1 MVSYAL
7 AVHIERHPV
16 VSDALARLPR
26 EWLARA
32 MAILDE
38 SGVRLSTKSVQT
50 YLPSQEPLSDRPAE
64 LGSFACRIL
73 LVGDQAASAENFTVG
88 LRDFGHQIFLASSEP
103 RQLIGHMGT
112 CLPAV
117 VIIQTAP
124 GVSGFLAGC
133 SLASCIRAVPYVPQP
148 LIFISS
154 SVEDGICRQEAQAS
168 GVDYFL
174 RVASSCADIAQLVR
188 QSILRPRRSFTTEQ
202 SASV

>member
-1 MVSYAL
+1 
-7 AVHIERHPV
+7 
-16 VSDALARLPR
+16 
-26 EWLARA
+26 

-38 SGVRLSTKSVQT
+38 SDVRPAARNVQVF
-50 YLPSQEPLSDRPAE
+50 LPSQEPMSYKVAA

-73 LVGDQAASAENFTVG
+73 VVGDQADIAEEFTVG
-88 LRDFGHQIFLASSEP
+88 LSEFGHQIFLSSSEP
-103 RQLIGHMGT
+103 RQLIGHMGA

-117 VIIQTAP
+117 VIIQTAA
-124 GVSGFLAGC
+124 GVAGFLAGC

-174 RVASSCADIAQLVR
+174 RVASSCTDIAQLVR
-188 QSILRPRRSFTTEQ
+188 QSILRPRRIFTTEQ